1 MKWKSAIAAAFLL
14 ATGVGMAATEMSVQ
28 IRQGQVRDKPSFL
41 GKILAN
47 LNYGSRVQVLQ
58 QQGDWSK
65 VVLSGGGEGWMHGSA
80 LTKKKV
86 VMQAGGQDAQVA
98 ASGEELALAGKG
110 FNQQVEAEFKE
121 RNPSVDFK
129 WVDWMEKSVFSPED
143 ILAFLR
149 AGGVGGAP

>member
-1 MKWKSAIAAAFLL
+1 
-14 ATGVGMAATEMSVQ
+14 
-28 IRQGQVRDKPSFL
+28 
-41 GKILAN
+41 
-47 LNYGSRVQVLQ
+47 
-58 QQGDWSK
+58 
-65 VVLSGGGEGWMHGSA
+65 MHGSA